1 MLLTLW
7 PLFEQ
12 EAEQPGN
19 GTLLLALLPLFQG
32 GTVSPPPPP
41 PPPPPAEVVSQ
52 PLYWL
57 GEPRVS
63 NKKRIEARK
72 AMGLDAP
79 VEASAPAP
87 RPVVEAPQIDRAL
100 SAAERAAESARLSA
114 FLAAQIV
121 AAQIAAQEQAAAIE
135 QMHQDDEDAL
145 AVILLLAT
153 A

>member
-1 MLLTLW
+1 MISI
-7 PLFEQ
+7 
-12 EAEQPGN
+12 
-19 GTLLLALLPLFQG
+19 LLATGLIDGAGQS
-32 GTVSPPPPP
+32 VAPPPPP
-41 PPPPPAEVVSQ
+41 PPSQ

-57 GEPRVS
+57 GVPRVS

-72 AMGLDAP
+72 ALGLDAP

-87 RPVVEAPQIDRAL
+87 RLVVEAPQIDRAL

-121 AAQIAAQEQAAAIE
+121 AAQAEQALQAAAIE